1 MSIKRLMQFITGIYH
16 NPGARVILLSI
27 YYLAIIAGLVF
38 MYGKG
43 ELTSP
48 DFVYQGF

>member
-1 MSIKRLMQFITGIYH
+1 MSIERLTQFITGLYR
-16 NPGARVILLSI
+16 NPWARVILLSI
-27 YYLAIIAGLVF
+27 YYLAIIAGLVILH
-38 MYGKG
+38 GKG